1 MIMNSELPLS
11 TSHEKAKRDYILN
24 FFRKRGLIS
33 SEDNVIFSEKL
44 FKLNA
49 VLRWCLDKIQH
60 KQMNPEEWKKYNKAI
75 AQYLAGIVDLE
86 WGDNSFK
93 IIELKRNEPR
103 RRTKR

>member
-1 MIMNSELPLS
+1 MVVKPIVPLS
-11 TSHEKAKRDYILN
+11 IVNLYVRNTK
-24 FFRKRGLIS
+24 
-33 SEDNVIFSEKL
+33 
-44 FKLNA
+44 KLNA